1 MSRPVDYTSI
11 MINGS
16 MNNSYSILKEAN
28 ISSSIGNGD
37 QKILPADIANTSQ
50 ISVFRFED
58 YNLCFV

>member
-1 MSRPVDYTSI
+1 